1 VVAYDEAAEGG
12 AARLWWLLRAHGH
25 DRVAVLAVGLR
36 GWRAEGGELRAA
48 PPQAGPLP
56 LDFREAAELAQRA
69 LRSAQ
74 LNRQSWIEVAIGPLG
89 RIVVWMG

>member
-36 GWRAEGGELRAA
+36 GWRAEGGELLAA
-48 PPQAGPLP
+48 PPEAAPLP

-69 LRSAQ
+69 FQAP
-74 LNRQSWIEVAIGPLG
+74 N
-89 RIVVWMG
+89 